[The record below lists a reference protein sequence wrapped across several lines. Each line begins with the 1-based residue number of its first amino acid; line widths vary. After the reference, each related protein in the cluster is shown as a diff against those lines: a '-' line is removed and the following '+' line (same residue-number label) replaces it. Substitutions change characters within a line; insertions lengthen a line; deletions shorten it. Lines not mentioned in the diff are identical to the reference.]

1 MEFVIILPVL
11 LLLLLIAIDF
21 GRVFA
26 TYVDVNNAAREGA
39 AYAQFNPTEGSGITA
54 YATHEKNVQGQGG
67 EGTLSVSATCH
78 DSGGNALD
86 CAATPGG
93 AGTGNTITVT
103 ASERFT
109 FLTPFIGN
117 LFGGGINLQSSSTA
131 AVLVLASSGGDTW
144 NCGTLPVPAFTYTTA
159 GLTVTLDAAT
169 SNPHTGLCG
178 ISGYNWNMGDL
189 PNPYWPAEGMYA
201 TYTYASAGTYT
212 ITLTATNLAGAAT
225 TSQTVTVNTA
235 TPGPTATASPTLIPT
250 APPVPTIP
258 PPQCNTA
265 PSFTYKFTGNGN
277 GNRKDE
283 MQFYGSYTGQPAPA
297 TWHWAFGD
305 GHTDQGP
312 LLSTVTRPYTNA
324 GTYTVTLTVT
334 NGSCSKSTSQQV
346 SVP

>member
-26 TYVDVNNAAREGA
+26 TYVDVNNAAREAA
-39 AYAQFNPTEGSGITA
+39 AYAAFNPTDGSGITA

-67 EGTLSVSATCH
+67 EGTLSVSTACH
-78 DSGGNALD
+78 NPSGSVLD

-117 LFGGGINLQSSSTA
+117 LFGGGIDLQSSSTA

-144 NCGTLPVPAFTYTTA
+144 NCGTPPVPAFTVTAA

-178 ISGYNWNMGDL
+178 ISGYNWDMGDL

-212 ITLTATNLAGAAT
+212 ITLTATNLAGYAT
-225 TSQTVTVNTA
+225 TTQTVTVDTA
-235 TPGPTATASPTLIPT
+235 TPGPTASPTPNPT
-250 APPVPTIP
+250 APPAPTIP

-277 GNRKDE
+277 GSRQHE

-324 GTYTVTLTVT
+324 GTFTVTLTVT